1 MIKDRLNQ
9 KRQQQKKFYDKQMK
23 CLPTLESGDLIRM
36 QTSKGYDK
44 LGFVV
49 RAAEQPRSFLVKSQG
64 QEYRRNRRHLLKVP
78 EQSEVVEKNAVVEES
93 PAAEELAKTKE
104 TETEKYSNVV
114 ITRSGRMSK
123 PNPKYIN

>member
-1 MIKDRLNQ
+1 MT
-9 KRQQQKKFYDKQMK
+9 KRRSAYQ
-23 CLPTLESGDLIRM
+23 PLESVDVIRM
-36 QTSKGYDK
+36 QTPKGYDK

-64 QEYRRNRRHLLKVP
+64 QEYQRNRRHLLKVP
-78 EQSEVVEKNAVVEES
+78 EQSEVDEKNAVVEES

-104 TETEKYSNVV
+104 KETEKNSNVV
-114 ITRSGRMSK
+114 ITRSGRISK